1 MEQTTTTNLTY
12 DEALEIFLGT
22 DASYAGGLSNHGP
35 MATEALVSMGIEPW
49 IGPFVSAYRTRLEP
63 PHDEIE
69 PAPLDWATW
78 LRAELPALVGTTA
91 TLAGHG
97 LLRVAHAVRGLERE
111 TGEASLI
118 RRRELGAAVHYWR
131 SGGRGLGGP
140 ERLDG
145 HQAPDEWSD
154 HLGRLPADQ
163 RRAGNLMGTL
173 HRAAST
179 DGFPERIRGLEPA
192 PTPGETLDALATAAA
207 GAYLRNTG
215 LAAFTLLHGTTVS
228 AMARQLLPHLDEVD
242 GHRLEAAVATFVG
255 AALIGFDEGVDD
267 PVEGATALADTVTLA
282 SRAGASLDDHT
293 IKFADACLGVA
304 SRTGSTVPLL
314 ALSRQIEAP
323 YGTAR

>member
-1 MEQTTTTNLTY
+1 
-12 DEALEIFLGT
+12 
-22 DASYAGGLSNHGP
+22 
-35 MATEALVSMGIEPW
+35 
-49 IGPFVSAYRTRLEP
+49 
-63 PHDEIE
+63 
-69 PAPLDWATW
+69 
-78 LRAELPALVGTTA
+78 
-91 TLAGHG
+91 
-97 LLRVAHAVRGLERE
+97 VRGLERE
-111 TGEASLI
+111 AGEAPLI

-131 SGGRGLGGP
+131 SGGRGLGSP

-145 HQAPDEWSD
+145 HQDPDEWSD

-179 DGFPERIRGLEPA
+179 EGFTERIRALGPA
-192 PTPGETLDALATAAA
+192 PTPGQTLDALATAAA

-228 AMARQLLPHLDEVD
+228 AMARQLLPHLDEAD
-242 GHRLEAAVATFVG
+242 GHRLEAAVASFVG
-255 AALIGFDEGVDD
+255 AALIGFDEGAAGQFD
-267 PVEGATALADTVTLA
+267 EAALADTVTLA

-323 YGTAR
+323 YGTAP